1 MISKIE
7 INNIVPY
14 TNGLTIDNLHKINY
28 IYGANASGKTTLS
41 HFLENPS
48 EERYYGCS
56 IQWKDG
62 IQESI
67 FVYNRYFR
75 EKNFGSSTIPGV
87 FTLGQATKEQ
97 KEEIEHKISEL
108 ENIKNQGVQFSATKE
123 KLKNEQIDLINKFKD
138 DIWKHVYKRYESVFS
153 NAFDGLKNSKDK
165 FFQKVLKE
173 FNSNDI
179 VELTSFDS
187 LKKDAQTIF
196 QKNPILLEFIQTI
209 DVSSI
214 VHIEQDEIWQK
225 KVIGSADVEIGK
237 LINRL
242 NISDWVHEGKK
253 LLRENSNV
261 CPFCQKETIDE
272 NFKKQ
277 IELFFDDSFISDIE
291 TIKRLKE
298 DYNRQSQ
305 IILDILGN
313 IEIKEKQNKASKLN
327 VELFSSFLKTLN
339 SQFFGNKEIIE
350 NKLKE
355 PSRMLELTSN
365 DSLMQQILQMIQVAN
380 DAIQE
385 HNSIVTH
392 IVEKKQQLIQLIWK
406 YLITDNKT
414 LIETFVKKNKGYQ
427 NGMDNLD
434 NKINNLRTKYR
445 LLDAEIKELNKNI
458 TSIQPAVDEINKT
471 LLTFGFTS
479 FKIVPT
485 KNDQNQY
492 QIQRNG
498 GEDATKTL
506 SEGETT
512 FITFLYFLQKIK
524 GGDTPENVNN
534 KRVVVIDDPISSLDS
549 NVLFLVSSLIKEIIK
564 DIRNNRGNIQQIIV
578 LTHNVYFHKEL
589 SNIYL
594 MKDDAGQKF
603 NPYYWILRKNNNETR
618 VIPYEQNCPIKSSY
632 DLLWKELREMNNS
645 SCVTVQNIMRRIIES
660 YFKTWGGLNDDMIL
674 NEIKNPQEKE
684 ICRSLIYMIN
694 DGSHCVPD
702 DLYVEQENE
711 LIEKYKNVFKLV
723 FEKLGHIR
731 HYEMMM
737 SQTN

>member
-1 MISKIE
+1 MITKIL

-41 HFLENPS
+41 HFLENPND
-48 EERYYGCS
+48 ERYSGCS
-56 IQWKDG
+56 IQWENG
-62 IQESI
+62 IKESI

-97 KEEIEHKISEL
+97 KEEIEHKVVEL
-108 ENIKNQGVQFSATKE
+108 ENIKKQGVQLKASKE
-123 KLKNEQIDLINKFKD
+123 KLENDQSNLIKQFKE
-138 DIWKHVYKRYESVFS
+138 DIWRNVYKRYESFFS

-165 FFQKVLKE
+165 FYNKVLKE
-173 FNSNDI
+173 FDNNDTI
-179 VELTSFDS
+179 ELRSIDA
-187 LKKDAQTIF
+187 LKTDAQTIF
-196 QKNPILLEFIQTI
+196 QHNPIVLELIPNIEF
-209 DVSSI
+209 SAI
-214 VHIEQDEIWQK
+214 VRIENDEIWQK
-225 KVIGSADVEIGK
+225 KIIGSADVEIGK
-237 LINRL
+237 LINKL

-253 LLRENSNV
+253 LLREDSNI
-261 CPFCQKETIDE
+261 CPFCQKETID
-272 NFKKQ
+272 NKFKKQ
-277 IELFFDDSFISDIE
+277 IEMFFDDSFISDLK

-298 DYNRQSQ
+298 DYNLQSQ
-305 IILDILGN
+305 IILDILGS
-313 IEIKEKQNKASKLN
+313 IEAKEKQNNASKLN
-327 VELFSSFLKTLN
+327 VEIFSSFLKVLN
-339 SQFFGNKEIIE
+339 SQIIGNKELID
-350 NKLKE
+350 NKVKE
-355 PSRMLELTSN
+355 PSRVLELTSN
-365 DSLMQQILQMIQVAN
+365 DSQLLQFSQMIQVSN
-380 DAIQE
+380 EAIKE
-385 HNSIVTH
+385 HNDIVNN
-392 IVEKKQQLIQLIWK
+392 IVKKKQQLIQHIWK
-406 YLITDNKT
+406 YLISDNKT
-414 LIETFVKKNKGYQ
+414 QIETFVKKNKGLQ
-427 NGMDNLD
+427 NGIDNLE
-434 NKINNLRTKYR
+434 NKIINFRTKYK
-445 LLDAEIKELNKNI
+445 LLNAEIKELNKNV
-458 TSIQPAVDEINKT
+458 TSVQPTVDEINKI
-471 LLTFGFTS
+471 LLTFGFTN

-492 QIQRNG
+492 QIQRKD

-524 GGDTPENVNN
+524 GGDTPGNVND

-589 SNIYL
+589 SNIFL
-594 MKDDAGQKF
+594 MKEELGKKY
-603 NPYYWILRKNNNETR
+603 NPYYWILRKNNDETKI
-618 VIPYEQNCPIKSSY
+618 IPYEQNCPIKSSY

-674 NEIKNPQEKE
+674 NKIENPQEKE

-702 DLYVEQENE
+702 DLYIEQENE
-711 LIEKYKNVFKLV
+711 LIEKYKSVFKLI

-737 SQTN
+737 LQTN